1 MEEGEDGDE
10 GEAEA
15 EAEGEAEGEA
25 DGEDVVVDAEAPGG
39 GATISAEGVVTA
51 STAAVPAPAD
61 ASAPSQP
68 AAILAETA
76 PIPTSVGGAGAG
88 AVISLDSPV
97 DTFAATSI
105 PAAAQS
111 DALPASDA
119 TSSSQPPMLEDPTP
133 VATETTSHE
142 ATLPIG
148 HSIPA
153 NAIEIH
159 NTAPHTTEMGAGDL
173 AGVGGVEMVHGEA
186 SASADVGAE
195 GTGMEVDQ
203 AQAGGDDGAAEGSE
217 VEAGQAPEVDDGLVM
232 GDNETER
239 KEFEIVG
246 EDKPRE
252 VDA

>member
-51 STAAVPAPAD
+51 STAAVPAPVD
-61 ASAPSQP
+61 VPAPSEP
-68 AAILAETA
+68 AAVPA
-76 PIPTSVGGAGAG
+76 PADVAAIPSSVGGAG

-111 DALPASDA
+111 EALPAIDTISP
-119 TSSSQPPMLEDPTP
+119 SQPPMLEDPTP
-133 VATETTSHE
+133 VTTETTSHE
-142 ATLPIG
+142 ATPPIS
-148 HSIPA
+148 HPIPV

-186 SASADVGAE
+186 AANADVGAE

-203 AQAGGDDGAAEGSE
+203 AQAGGDEGAAE
-217 VEAGQAPEVDDGLVM
+217 VADAEAGQAPEVDDGLVM
-232 GDNETER
+232 GDNEPER